1 MEENKRHDFL
11 IALCITL
18 CTIILGLISY
28 IVYFN
33 TISQQKARCSYAGW
47 SYADSETFKSSDGC
61 NSCACS
67 NGQVICTTMACTEK
81 SN

>member
-1 MEENKRHDFL
+1 MEETKKHDFL
-11 IALCITL
+11 IGLCITL
-18 CTIILGLISY
+18 CTIVLGLISY

-33 TISQQKARCSYAGW
+33 TISQQKARCAYNGW

-67 NGQVICTTMACTEK
+67 NGQVVCTAMACT
-81 SN
+81 NNN

>member
-33 TISQQKARCSYAGW
+33 TISQQKARCPYNGW
-47 SYADSETFKSSDGC
+47 SYADGEQFKSSDGC

-67 NGQVICTTMACTEK
+67 NGQVVCTLMACPV
-81 SN
+81 NN